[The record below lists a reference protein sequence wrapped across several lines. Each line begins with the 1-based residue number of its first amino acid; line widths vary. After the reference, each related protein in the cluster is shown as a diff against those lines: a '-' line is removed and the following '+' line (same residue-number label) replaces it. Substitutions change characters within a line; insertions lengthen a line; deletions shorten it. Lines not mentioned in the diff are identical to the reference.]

1 MKFIYRLL
9 LIFVFI
15 FCLVLV
21 IGYARGYQI
30 DFEKKVLSSTGIL
43 AVTSTPKA
51 AKIYVNGELK
61 GVTDS
66 NLTLSPGQYTV
77 EIKKD
82 GYTNWAK
89 KLTLKGELVLS
100 LDALLFPLNPSL
112 SPLTNLGVKKAIS
125 LNQTDR
131 ILLFTDTGDE
141 TKDGIYLFEGGKR
154 PFLPLSPMK
163 RIVLKKNLTV
173 FTDFTSVDVYLSPD
187 LKEVIIESPK
197 EKTAYLLSLEEENTN
212 VFDITTSKD
221 ALLVAWKSEKE
232 KEYLKILETFPKEIA
247 KVASDSFHII
257 AFSPNETRLLYSP
270 EKPVVLPSVITPPL
284 IASNQTPDV
293 RKLQKD
299 HLYVYDKKEDRNF
312 EISLLPTTN
321 YQLSTIQWYS
331 DSKHLI
337 LNENN
342 KISVVD
348 YDGTNKQTI
357 YSGPFD
363 NSFFNATGDG
373 GLIVLLNLNPEANK
387 FPDLYAV
394 GIK

>member
-1 MKFIYRLL
+1 MKFVYRLL
-9 LIFVFI
+9 LLFIFVL
-15 FCLVLV
+15 CLVLV
-21 IGYARGYQI
+21 IGYARGYRI
-30 DFEKKVLSSTGIL
+30 DFEKKALSSTGIL

-66 NLTLSPGQYTV
+66 NLTLSPGQYSV

-82 GYTNWAK
+82 GYTGWSK
-89 KLTLKGELVLS
+89 KITLKGELVLS

-112 SPLTNLGVKKAIS
+112 SPLTNLGLRKAVS

-131 ILLFTDTGDE
+131 ILLFTDTEDE
-141 TKDGIYLFEGGKR
+141 TKDGIYLFEGGR
-154 PFLPLSPMK
+154 RAFLHLSPMK
-163 RIVLKKNLTV
+163 RIVLKKNLTAI
-173 FTDFTSVDVYLSPD
+173 TDFTSVDVYLSPD
-187 LKEVIIESPK
+187 LKQVIVDSPK
-197 EKTAYLLSLEEENTN
+197 DKSAYLLSLEEENTS
-212 VFDITTSKD
+212 VFDITTSKET
-221 ALLVAWKSEKE
+221 LLKAWKTEKE
-232 KEYLKILETFPKEIA
+232 KEYIKILETFPKEIA
-247 KVASDSFHII
+247 KIASDSFHII
-257 AFSPNETRLLYSP
+257 AFSPNETKLLYSP
-270 EKPVVLPSVITPPL
+270 EKAVTLLPVITPPL

-293 RKLQKD
+293 RKLQKN

-312 EISLLPTTN
+312 EIENWRFEIGNL
-321 YQLSTIQWYS
+321 IQWYS
-331 DSKHLI
+331 DSRRLV

-342 KISVVD
+342 KISVID

-363 NSFFNATGDG
+363 NSFFNITGDG
-373 GLIVLLNLNPEANK
+373 GLMVLLNLNPEANK

>member
-9 LIFVFI
+9 LLFIFI
-15 FCLVLV
+15 FCLVAV
-21 IGYARGYQI
+21 IGYSRGYRI
-30 DFEKKVLSSTGIL
+30 DFEKKTLSSTGIL

-51 AKIYVNGELK
+51 AKIYINGELK

-66 NLTLSPGQYTV
+66 NLTLSPGQYAV

-89 KLTLKGELVLS
+89 KITLKGELVLS

-112 SPLTNLGVKKAIS
+112 SPLTNLGVRKSIA

-141 TKDGIYLFEGGKR
+141 TKDGIYLFEGGR
-154 PFLPLSPMK
+154 RAFLPLSPMK
-163 RIVLKKNLTV
+163 RIVLKKNLSA
-173 FTDFTSVDVYLSPD
+173 FTDFTSVNVYLSPD
-187 LKEVIIESPK
+187 LKQVIVESPK
-197 EKTAYLLSLEEENTN
+197 DKTAYLLSLEEENIS

-221 ALLVAWKSEKE
+221 TLLEAWKSEKE
-232 KEYLKILETFPKEIA
+232 KEYIKILETFPKEVA
-247 KVASDSFHII
+247 KIASDSFHII
-257 AFSPNETRLLYSP
+257 AFSPNETKLLYSP
-270 EKPVVLPSVITPPL
+270 EKTVILPLVITPSL
-284 IASNQTPDV
+284 IGSNQTQDV

-299 HLYVYDKKEDRNF
+299 RLYVYDKKEDRNL
-312 EISLLPTTN
+312 EISNFKFQISNL
-321 YQLSTIQWYS
+321 IQWYS
-331 DSKHLI
+331 DSKHLV
-337 LNENN
+337 LNESN
-342 KISVVD
+342 KISVID

-363 NSFFNATGDG
+363 NSFFSTTGDG
-373 GLIVLLNLNPEANK
+373 GLIVLLNLNPESNK